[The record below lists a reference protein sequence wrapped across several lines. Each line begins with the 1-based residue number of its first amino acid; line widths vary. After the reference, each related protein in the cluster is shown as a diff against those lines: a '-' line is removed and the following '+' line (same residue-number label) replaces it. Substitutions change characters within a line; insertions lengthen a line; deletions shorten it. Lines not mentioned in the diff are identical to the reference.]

1 LPITAMHRI
10 LLQVRGALESS
21 VPEEWMAKRRA
32 LIIGGSVGGLFAA
45 HLLEPIGWEVDVFER
60 VDDDLAGRGA
70 GIGTHPVLREIMR
83 RLGLSIDNSIV
94 VQTSSYFCRDR
105 TDRLILEVPTPR
117 MMSAWAPLYRALR
130 DNLRSARYHRGKDCV
145 EVRSSGGGVTAV
157 FADGTRAEGDL
168 LVAADGIRSTVRN
181 QFLPDVK
188 PAYAGY
194 VAWRA
199 LVPERDVAAATRAV
213 LQREYLFCVPEG
225 ELALCYLVPA
235 RDGDIRVGHRDC
247 NLVWYRP
254 ADEEALADLCTDAQG
269 RQHDGSIPPPL
280 IRPEVVAGLREFA
293 RAELPPSL
301 FDVVDRTEQ
310 PFFQAIHDLA
320 SPHVVFGRVAVLG
333 DAAFVARP
341 HVGAGVTKAALDA
354 VCLAEAIAAEGN
366 DLDAA
371 LARYDR
377 ERCDFGDW
385 IVGRGR
391 DLGASIGVQAKAGP
405 AITRNELDRR
415 AAAAVGGYAANA
427 EELARLTIDGRPPT
441 GAADVCNASVAR
453 KA

>member
-1 LPITAMHRI
+1 MTKPH
-10 LLQVRGALESS
+10 
-21 VPEEWMAKRRA
+21 A

-45 HLLEPIGWEVDVFER
+45 HLLDSIDWDVDVFER
-60 VDDDLAGRGA
+60 VDDDLASRGA

-94 VQTSSYFCRDR
+94 VVTSSYICRDR
-105 TDRLILEVPTPR
+105 TGRLILELPTPR
-117 MMSAWAPLYRALR
+117 MMSAWAPLYRGLR
-130 DNLRSARYHRGKDCV
+130 DNLRRARYHRGKDCL
-145 EVRSSGGGVTAV
+145 EVRFSGGGVTAV
-157 FADGTRAEGDL
+157 FADGSQATGDL
-168 LVAADGIRSTVRN
+168 LIAADGMRSTVRS

-199 LVPERDVAAATRAV
+199 LVPERDVAPATRAV
-213 LQREYLFCVPEG
+213 LECEYLFCVPEG
-225 ELALCYLVPA
+225 ELALCYVVPA
-235 RDGDIRVGHRDC
+235 RDGGTRVGHRDY

-254 ADEEALADLCTDAQG
+254 ADEAALADLCTDAQG
-269 RQHDGSIPPPL
+269 RQYGGSIPPPL
-280 IRPEVVAGLREFA
+280 IRPEVIADLRQFA
-293 RAELPPSL
+293 RTELPPPL

-310 PFFQAIHDLA
+310 PFFQSIHDLA
-320 SPHVVFGRVAVLG
+320 SPRVVFGRVAMLG

-354 VCLAEAIAAEGN
+354 LCLVEAISAAGG

-377 ERCDFGDW
+377 ERCRFGDW

-391 DLGASIGVQAKAGP
+391 DLGASIGVRARTEGQVGQV
-405 AITRNELDRR
+405 ELDCR
-415 AAAAVGGYAANA
+415 AAAAMGGYAANA
-427 EELARLTIDGRPPT
+427 EELARLTTDGRPP
-441 GAADVCNASVAR
+441 S
-453 KA
+453 

>member
-1 LPITAMHRI
+1 
-10 LLQVRGALESS
+10 
-21 VPEEWMAKRRA
+21 MAQPRA

-45 HLLEPIGWEVDVFER
+45 HLLGSIGWDVDVFER
-60 VDDDLAGRGA
+60 VDEDLASRGA
-70 GIGTHPVLREIMR
+70 GIGTHPALREIMR

-94 VQTSSYFCRDR
+94 VVTPSYFCRDR
-105 TDRLILEVPTPR
+105 TGRLILELPTPR
-117 MMSAWAPLYRALR
+117 MMSAWAPLYRGLR

-145 EVRSSGGGVTAV
+145 EVRSSGGSVTAV
-157 FADGTRAEGDL
+157 FADGSQATGDL
-168 LVAADGIRSTVRN
+168 LVAADGIRSTVRS

-188 PAYAGY
+188 PDYAGY

-199 LVPERDVAAATRAV
+199 LVPERDVAPATRAV
-213 LQREYLFCVPEG
+213 LEREYLFCVPEG
-225 ELALCYLVPA
+225 ELALCYVVPA
-235 RDGDIRVGHRDC
+235 RDGDTRVGHRDY

-254 ADEEALADLCTDAQG
+254 ADEAALAELCTDARG
-269 RQHDGSIPPPL
+269 RQHGGSIPPPL
-280 IRPEVVAGLREFA
+280 IRPEVVGGLREFA
-293 RAELPPSL
+293 RAELPAPL
-301 FDVVDRTEQ
+301 VDVVERTEQ

-320 SPHVVFGRVAVLG
+320 SPRMVFGRVAVLG

-354 VCLAEAIAAEGN
+354 FCLADAIAAAGG

-377 ERCDFGDW
+377 ERCRFGEW

-391 DLGASIGVQAKAGP
+391 DLGASIGVRARTEGHVTQD
-405 AITRNELDRR
+405 ELDRR
-415 AAAAVGGYAANA
+415 SAAAVGGYAANA
-427 EELARLTIDGRPPT
+427 EELARLTIDGRPPV
-441 GAADVCNASVAR
+441 GAADIRNPSVAR